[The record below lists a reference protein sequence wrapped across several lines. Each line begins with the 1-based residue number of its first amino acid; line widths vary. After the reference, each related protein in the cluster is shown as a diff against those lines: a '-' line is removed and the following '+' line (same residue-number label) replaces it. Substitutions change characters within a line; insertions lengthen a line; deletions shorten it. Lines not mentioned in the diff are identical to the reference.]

1 MKGFGMDTI
10 PFITEPVSTTRVD
23 GLPIYNF
30 GIGHSNNIDA
40 ATVESF
46 GLEWTKFNHFTEF
59 EIEDIASRHYF
70 DIVKPEWT
78 ENKRVLDVGCG
89 TGRWTRFV
97 AASALTVDAVD
108 PSDAVETASKFLAD
122 RSNVRLS
129 RAAVD
134 ELPFADTSFDFVF
147 SLGVLHHIPDTSLAM
162 KQCVSKLKQGGFF
175 LVYLYYRFD
184 NKGPVFKFL
193 FRVSNGVRKII
204 SGLNEGAKNIL
215 CDIIAVTVYLP
226 LVFTGWCFKKT
237 GLSKLAQQ
245 MPLHFYIGKTF
256 NVIRNDARDRFGTPL
271 EQRFTKNEIRLM
283 MEDSGL
289 TDIIFSDKEPY
300 WHAVGKKK

>member
-1 MKGFGMDTI
+1 MNAI
-10 PFITEPVSTTRVD
+10 PFITKPVSTTQID
-23 GLPIYNF
+23 GLPVYNF
-30 GIGHSNNIDA
+30 NIAHSANIHA

-46 GLEWTKFNHFTEF
+46 GLEWKKFNHFTDR
-59 EIEDIASRHYF
+59 EINDIASGHYF

-78 ENKRVLDVGCG
+78 ENKQVLDVGCG
-89 TGRWTRFV
+89 TGRWTRFI
-97 AASALTVDAVD
+97 SDRALTIDAVD
-108 PSDAVETASKFLAD
+108 PSDAVDIASKLLAD

-134 ELPFADTSFDFVF
+134 ELPFADASFDFVF
-147 SLGVLHHIPDTSLAM
+147 SLGVLHHVPNTPLAI
-162 KQCVSKLKQGGFF
+162 KQCVVKLKPGGYF
-175 LVYLYYRFD
+175 LIYLYYRFD
-184 NKGPVFKFL
+184 NRGPVFKFV
-193 FRVSNGVRKII
+193 FRISNRLRKII
-204 SGLNEGAKNIL
+204 SGSNERVKNVL
-215 CDIIAVTVYLP
+215 CDIIAVTVYMP
-226 LVFTGWCFKKT
+226 LVFTGWCLKKM
-237 GLSKLAQQ
+237 GLNKFARQ